1 MLLPPGGRSAGRRRV
16 AVAFTG
22 LKACGGG
29 LPKKD
34 ATFWLAASDFP
45 LRMRIRTG
53 TLMVRSGSAGHMGAA
68 APRITAART
77 LGSAPPCEP
86 RLDWPRQGVR
96 ERLLP
101 VPRDLGSTPTKSSRA
116 LDRIPIVINP
126 FRFSLSAGKHR
137 AGWFYWGV
145 LVIAVDVPAI

>member
-22 LKACGGG
+22 LKACCGG
-29 LPKKD
+29 LPKKARHLLVGCFGFPIED
-34 ATFWLAASDFP
+34 QDRHINGAERLGGRHGGRRHRESPPQGPSD
-45 LRMRIRTG
+45 LRRR
-53 TLMVRSGSAGHMGAA
+53 R
-68 APRITAART
+68 
-77 LGSAPPCEP
+77 EP